1 MYTRRHADAAGV
13 QENGCA
19 ALRNLAAVNAANQVA
34 IAGAGGIEVVL
45 TAMQVCKSTAGVHEG
60 RGDGKPPVKQV
71 VQQLKAPYCDRG

>member
-1 MYTRRHADAAGV
+1 V

-19 ALRNLAAVNAANQVA
+19 ALRNLAAVNPVNQVA

-45 TAMQVCKSTAGVHEG
+45 TAMRRHADAAG